1 MLYSLMPVLLLSS
14 LLNMALMPPA
24 SAAETEGSGAD
35 QSVQVCTDSPIA
47 NFSLQDDVEIQVNV
61 SRNTNW
67 QYCTLTIMPPA
78 TTDPNFDGI
87 SVDITQIK
95 WDLLDYFYVDTTY
108 TQDRCTNSKLAVHN
122 IMRSCAIRIR
132 TRDVVQLHVR
142 TSAFL
147 KLSTMPSD
155 QFTSCDPL
163 DDNDA
168 QAASLC
174 KSTGYNQIFRVE
186 FYLEATVEANLPINP
201 TNCPSSL
208 HYQRFSI
215 QCLNQPVDN
224 TLLIYPTLKPG
235 TTLAKYPAY
244 STLLASNRRITNI
257 EYGAFMGLDYL
268 RFLYLDRN
276 NLTTIKPHTFVG
288 LDNLESLYLVSNNLR
303 EIIEGAFNG
312 LSKLT
317 NLYLNGNDLNFI
329 NVRTFASLPMLHSLE
344 INGNALEIINPAIFT
359 SLQVLAKLSLE
370 HNRIQVLKPRTFQA
384 LGNLERLYLSYNK
397 LANLEAETFYGLNK
411 LIELSLEGNA
421 LQNIPSE
428 IFNDV
433 SNLHFLNL
441 NQNLLTSNF
450 LFIQNLPNLVGLYL
464 AGNRLTTLQV
474 GMFPNFPQLDDLY
487 LIDNNITSITPGTF
501 QYLTSLSVLSL
512 QNNQL
517 RSLSPGAFKGLSR
530 LGNLHLSNNR
540 LGDLQPGVFLGL
552 DMLIHLNLTDTFLT
566 QLQVGAF
573 VGMPSLQQLRLNNNS
588 IESLDPCVFTGLSKA
603 SFISLG
609 YSKVRDIS
617 PGAFNGLHSLTYLVL
632 NNNKIKSI
640 KTGVFSPTE
649 SIIQCPSDLYGS
661 NQSTW
666 NGPSIMENLDLDNNH
681 IQHIDYQAFSGLSE
695 LQNLQLEGNK
705 LSFVSDC
712 SFHGLPSTSRIIVDS
727 PSTCCFIND
736 SQCAPKEP
744 ASPYQSCHH
753 LLQNDIIRIF
763 MFVLGVSALVGNAFV
778 IIWRYLRKD
787 CDNAVQVFL
796 ITNLAFSD
804 FIMGIYMLIITSADF
819 YFGSHFPSLT
829 EEWRTGFACK
839 FASFLVLLSSEAS
852 IFLVTLISIDR
863 LVAIAYPFS
872 HFSKKTTII
881 CLLLLW
887 FTALVLSILPT
898 VLSNSRPDFY
908 KISEVC
914 IGLPLVQKTAYES
927 KYTLIPTYDIY
938 EESESLYTDLD
949 YLDDQYIY
957 ESDQMTKIYQT
968 TSIATPNQYFSI
980 AVFLGLNS
988 LCCFVIIISYIV
1000 IFVNLKKKSSRVS
1013 GFLSQSFRDRRL
1025 ALKMFVI
1032 ITTNLCCWVAI
1043 IVLGILVQCHII
1055 AISPILY
1062 AWIIAVVLPIN
1073 SAANPFL
1080 YTIMSICGRKKE
1092 SKSERIKPLMMKSMS
1107 PD

>member
-1 MLYSLMPVLLLSS
+1 MMLRSSMYTLLLSS
-14 LLNMALMPPA
+14 LLSMALIPTA

-35 QSVQVCTDSPIA
+35 QSVEVCTDNPIA
-47 NFSLQDDVEIQVNV
+47 NFSLQDDVEIQVNIA
-61 SRNTNW
+61 RNTN
-67 QYCTLTIMPPA
+67 QYCTLTITPPA

-95 WDLLDYFYVDTTY
+95 WDPLDYFYVDTTY
-108 TQDRCTNSKLAVHN
+108 AQDRCTNSKLAIHN

-132 TRDVVQLHVR
+132 TRDVVQVHVR

-147 KLSTMPSD
+147 KLSMMPSD

-174 KSTGYNQIFRVE
+174 KSISYNQIFRVE
-186 FYLEATVEANLPINP
+186 FYLEATVEANMPINP

-235 TTLAKYPAY
+235 TILAKHPTY
-244 STLLASNRRITNI
+244 STLVASNRRITNI
-257 EYGAFMGLDYL
+257 EPRAFVGLDYL

-276 NLTTIKPHTFVG
+276 NLTAIQPNTFVG

-303 EIIEGAFNG
+303 ELIEGAFNG

-317 NLYLNGNDLNFI
+317 YLYLNENDLSII
-329 NVRTFASLPMLHSLE
+329 NVRMFANLFMLQSLE
-344 INGNALEIINPAIFT
+344 MKSNALKIIDPSIFT
-359 SLQVLAKLSLE
+359 SLSGLAKLSLE
-370 HNRIQVLKPRTFQA
+370 HNRIPLLKPRTFQA
-384 LGNLERLYLSYNK
+384 LGNLERLYLSYNQ
-397 LANLEAETFYGLNK
+397 LANLEAKTFYGLNN
-411 LIELSLEGNA
+411 LRELFLEGNF

-433 SNLHFLNL
+433 PNLYFLNL
-441 NQNLLTSNF
+441 NKNLLTSDF
-450 LFIQNLPNLVGLYL
+450 LFIQNLPNLFRLHL

-474 GMFPNFPQLDDLY
+474 GMFPNFSQLDDLY
-487 LIDNNITSITPGTF
+487 LIDNNITSIIPGTF
-501 QYLTSLSVLSL
+501 QQLSSLSMLSL

-517 RSLSPGAFKGLSR
+517 KNLSPGAFKGLSQLR
-530 LGNLHLSNNR
+530 NLHLSNNM
-540 LGDLQPGVFLGL
+540 LDDLQPGVFLGL
-552 DMLIHLNLTDTFLT
+552 DMLIHLNLTDASLT

-573 VGMPSLQQLRLNNNS
+573 VGLPSLQQLRLNNNS
-588 IESLDPCVFTGLSKA
+588 LENLDPCVFTGLSKA

-632 NNNKIKSI
+632 NNNNIKSI
-640 KTGVFSPTE
+640 KTGVFRPTD
-649 SIIQCPSDLYGS
+649 SIIQCPSDLYGN

-681 IQHIDYQAFSGLSE
+681 IQHIDCQAFSGLSE

-712 SFHGLPSTSRIIVDS
+712 SFQGLPTTSRIIVDS
-727 PSTCCFIND
+727 PSACCFIND

-744 ASPYQSCHH
+744 ASPYQTCQH

-787 CDNAVQVFL
+787 RDNAVQVFL
-796 ITNLAFSD
+796 ITNLALSD
-804 FIMGIYMLIITSADF
+804 FIMGIYMLIIASADI

-829 EEWRTGFACK
+829 EEWRTGSACK
-839 FASFLVLLSSEAS
+839 FASFLVLLSSEVS

-863 LVAIAYPFS
+863 LVAIVYPFS

-881 CLLLLW
+881 CLLLVW

-898 VLSNSRPDFY
+898 AVNNTHPDFY

-914 IGLPLVQKTAYES
+914 IGLPLVQKIAYES
-927 KYTLIPTYDIY
+927 KYTYAAY
-938 EESESLYTDLD
+938 EGSESLYTD
-949 YLDDQYIY
+949 YPDDQSIY
-957 ESDQMTKIYQT
+957 ESDQMTEMYQT
-968 TSIATPNQYFSI
+968 TSVTTPNQYFSM

-988 LCCFVIIISYIV
+988 LCCVVIIISYIA
-1000 IFVNLKKKSSRVS
+1000 IFVNLKRKSSRVS

-1032 ITTNLCCWVAI
+1032 IITNLCCWIAI
-1043 IVLGILVQCHII
+1043 IVLSILVQCDVI

-1062 AWIIAVVLPIN
+1062 AWIVAVVLPIN

-1080 YTIMSICGRKKE
+1080 YTIMSICGRKKQ
-1092 SKSERIKPLMMKSMS
+1092 SKSERIKPLMMKSMT